1 MQPIMEHG
9 SELILRE
16 PTCQPGGDSIMIGD
30 ISRPSKSLIC
40 VPLRREDQ
48 AIGVLTL
55 QSYTANAFTPED
67 LRTLEALADHVS
79 GALERIH
86 AETALREEHD
96 MLEQRVRER
105 TEELGVANEALQEA
119 HDQLEQRVQERT
131 AELQAANAALAK
143 SEERYRSLVNNL
155 NVGVYRNTPGPE
167 GRFIQVNPALA
178 RMHGYDSVE
187 EFQKVRVAD
196 LYQDPVE
203 RKVFIAGLLRQ
214 GAMVNHELRLKK
226 KDGTAIYGSVSAT
239 VHRGAD
245 GEVDWI
251 DGVLEDITQRKQ
263 AERTLAEALELNRTL
278 ISASTVGIAAYKA
291 SGQCILANEAL
302 ARITGGTLQQLLQE
316 DFRHLP
322 SWLTGG
328 LLAKADAALKTGQPQ
343 AIEAQTRTTVGRKL
357 VIRARLSSFTIQAE
371 QHLLLVVTDETEA
384 TRAEQALRA
393 SEERYRTLAESSP
406 DAIFILNQDGKVQ
419 YVNSTAAASWRRKA
433 EELIGLSQAELFPP
447 ETAKHNVATLAEV
460 FKTGKPVCR
469 DEPLSIPTGDQ
480 WVETRLAPLYGEQG
494 AVVSVMG
501 VRRDITERKR
511 TDREL
516 AEALDLNQK
525 MIAAATMGFAAYK
538 ASGECVFAN
547 EALAKA
553 VGGSV
558 SEVVQ
563 GNFRLLASW
572 RKSGLLKLAEEALSK
587 NQARSGEIHSQTRFG
602 KDVWMDCQVAPFVS
616 NGQPH
621 LLLMALDI
629 TQRKKAEDALKE
641 AQRLQ
646 KAILDNLPDPVWLK
660 DVKGRFL
667 ACNQALA
674 RVYGQPMEAIIG
686 KSTSDFLPDEAA
698 RLTRQDRE
706 VIRSRQS
713 IMVDAPIRDA
723 QGQVRWFET
732 IKSAL
737 LNERGEVSGMVGA
750 AREVTQRKQ
759 AEDALKMQSLILQNM
774 AEGALLI
781 GPDQTILFAN
791 SALEAAFGYEPGELI
806 GKSVAVLNAWPEPET
821 ARFNQQVSRTAR
833 RDGLWIGEY
842 QNRRK
847 DGTLFT
853 SEARISL
860 LDLGGQ
866 IHYVTV
872 QQDITDRK
880 RLERQILEISDREQA
895 RIGQD
900 IHDGLCQHLVS
911 LAFDANSLE
920 QKLTAQRRPEAETAR
935 RLADFLDQA
944 ISESRQLS
952 RGLFPVRLE
961 KEGLAPALDELAKAT
976 RDRFKLQCRFDGK
989 GPGAVENSAI
999 ATHLYRI
1006 AQEAVTNAVKHSRA
1020 RSVRIC
1026 LRDHA
1031 VQLELRV
1038 EDNGTGF
1045 PSAAQKQSK
1054 GMGLHIMEYR
1064 ARMIGGTLHLKSTR
1078 RGGTVVS
1085 CCVPRPRS

>member
-1 MQPIMEHG
+1 
-9 SELILRE
+9 
-16 PTCQPGGDSIMIGD
+16 
-30 ISRPSKSLIC
+30 
-40 VPLRREDQ
+40 
-48 AIGVLTL
+48 
-55 QSYTANAFTPED
+55 
-67 LRTLEALADHVS
+67 
-79 GALERIH
+79 
-86 AETALREEHD
+86 
-96 MLEQRVRER
+96 
-105 TEELGVANEALQEA
+105 
-119 HDQLEQRVQERT
+119 
-131 AELQAANAALAK
+131 
-143 SEERYRSLVNNL
+143 
-155 NVGVYRNTPGPE
+155 
-167 GRFIQVNPALA
+167 
-178 RMHGYDSVE
+178 
-187 EFQKVRVAD
+187 
-196 LYQDPVE
+196 
-203 RKVFIAGLLRQ
+203 
-214 GAMVNHELRLKK
+214 
-226 KDGTAIYGSVSAT
+226 
-239 VHRGAD
+239 
-245 GEVDWI
+245 
-251 DGVLEDITQRKQ
+251 
-263 AERTLAEALELNRTL
+263 
-278 ISASTVGIAAYKA
+278 
-291 SGQCILANEAL
+291 
-302 ARITGGTLQQLLQE
+302 
-316 DFRHLP
+316 
-322 SWLTGG
+322 
-328 LLAKADAALKTGQPQ
+328 
-343 AIEAQTRTTVGRKL
+343 
-357 VIRARLSSFTIQAE
+357 
-371 QHLLLVVTDETEA
+371 
-384 TRAEQALRA
+384 
-393 SEERYRTLAESSP
+393 
-406 DAIFILNQDGKVQ
+406 
-419 YVNSTAAASWRRKA
+419 
-433 EELIGLSQAELFPP
+433 
-447 ETAKHNVATLAEV
+447 
-460 FKTGKPVCR
+460 
-469 DEPLSIPTGDQ
+469 
-480 WVETRLAPLYGEQG
+480 
-494 AVVSVMG
+494 
-501 VRRDITERKR
+501 
-511 TDREL
+511 
-516 AEALDLNQK
+516 
-525 MIAAATMGFAAYK
+525 
-538 ASGECVFAN
+538 
-547 EALAKA
+547 
-553 VGGSV
+553 
-558 SEVVQ
+558 
-563 GNFRLLASW
+563 
-572 RKSGLLKLAEEALSK
+572 
-587 NQARSGEIHSQTRFG
+587 
-602 KDVWMDCQVAPFVS
+602 
-616 NGQPH
+616 
-621 LLLMALDI
+621 MALDI

-791 SALEAAFGYEPGELI
+791 SALESAFGYEPGELI
-806 GKSVAVLNAWPEPET
+806 GKSVTVLNAWPEAET
-821 ARFNQQVSRTAR
+821 ARFNQQVSRAAR

-847 DGTLFT
+847 DGTVFT
-853 SEARISL
+853 SEARFSV
-860 LDLGGQ
+860 LDLDGQ
-866 IHYVTV
+866 THYVSV

-920 QKLTAQRRPEAETAR
+920 QRLTAQRRPEAETAQ

-952 RGLFPVRLE
+952 RGLFPVRLGS
-961 KEGLAPALDELAKAT
+961 EGLAPALDELAKAT
-976 RDRFKLQCRFDGK
+976 RDRFKLQCRFEGK